1 MLAKAPMSSKILVD
15 ESIQGLEY
23 LPLPNCCPKEPR
35 FIHGGQLAAPTRR
48 RPPGRT
54 AFALSRPV
62 CRALASPTPW
72 SASIAGAGLIP
83 KPATGPAAQGALA
96 ERRIVAAIAHRIEE
110 LWPMGR
116 EVGWLRE
123 LGGGA
128 A

>member
-1 MLAKAPMSSKILVD
+1 MTGP
-15 ESIQGLEY
+15 EGLSQI
-23 LPLPNCCPKEPR
+23 N
-35 FIHGGQLAAPTRR
+35 G
-48 RPPGRT
+48 
-54 AFALSRPV
+54 
-62 CRALASPTPW
+62 
-72 SASIAGAGLIP
+72 IAGAGLIP
-83 KPATGPAAQGALA
+83 KPATGPSAQGTLA